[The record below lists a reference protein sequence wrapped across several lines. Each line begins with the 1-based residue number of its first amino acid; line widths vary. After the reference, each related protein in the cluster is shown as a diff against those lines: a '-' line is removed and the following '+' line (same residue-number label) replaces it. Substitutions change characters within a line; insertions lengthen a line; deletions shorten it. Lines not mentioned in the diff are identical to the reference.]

1 MERIRF
7 SMTEIDNAK
16 SVTGP
21 LGMPVISYG
30 TPVTPGVNMR
40 MLFEKQ
46 IPLWVPRFDDYGPM
60 PILVNPDYTAKMFGG
75 RDMFGVE
82 WERVAAG
89 FGTMVRPGNPLVP
102 DISRWED
109 YVVMPDPDSWD
120 WDKNLEEIKKVA
132 DPERMTNVIFFTG
145 FFERLISLMDFA
157 GAAVALIDED
167 QKEGVHRLFGRC
179 CDIYEKILLQYKRL
193 GADVVTFHDDW
204 GSQRAPF
211 FSSDTVREM
220 LLPYIKR
227 IIGFV
232 HGKGMYFD
240 FHCCG
245 KVEPLVPLMIEAGM
259 DAWSAQNIND
269 FDLIRKKYG
278 EAIILV
284 INPDV
289 DPLQNADENAL
300 EEAARDYIERFGKK
314 GALMQSL
321 FVMPPEIDKHIYKE
335 SRKAYCG

>member
-145 FFERLISLMDFA
+145 FFERLISLMDLPGRQSRLLTKTKRKAFTGCLA
-157 GAAVALIDED
+157 G
-167 QKEGVHRLFGRC
+167 
-179 CDIYEKILLQYKRL
+179 
-193 GADVVTFHDDW
+193 VVTFM
-204 GSQRAPF
+204 RKYC
-211 FSSDTVREM
+211 FSIKTGRGRRH
-220 LLPYIKR
+220 LPRRLGLSARRSFPTRSRNAAAVHKR
-227 IIGFV
+227 IVGFV
-232 HGKGMYFD
+232 HGKE
-240 FHCCG
+240 CT
-245 KVEPLVPLMIEAGM
+245 
-259 DAWSAQNIND
+259 
-269 FDLIRKKYG
+269 LIST
-278 EAIILV
+278 
-284 INPDV
+284 
-289 DPLQNADENAL
+289 
-300 EEAARDYIERFGKK
+300 AAER
-314 GALMQSL
+314 L
-321 FVMPPEIDKHIYKE
+321 
-335 SRKAYCG
+335 SRLSR